1 MMLEVQLRSYF
12 NGIMEDITY
21 VEVLMMFPFYKHEI
35 YGQRNLVKVSVR
47 RQMRKVIVMKG

>member
-21 VEVLMMFPFYKHEI
+21 VGVLMMFPFYRHEI
-35 YGQRNLVKVSVR
+35 YGQRNLVNVNAW
-47 RQMRKVIVMKG
+47 RQMRKVVVMKG

>member
-21 VEVLMMFPFYKHEI
+21 VGVLMMFPFYRHEI
-35 YGQRNLVKVSVR
+35 YGQRNLVKVNAW
-47 RQMRKVIVMKG
+47 RQMRKVVVMKG